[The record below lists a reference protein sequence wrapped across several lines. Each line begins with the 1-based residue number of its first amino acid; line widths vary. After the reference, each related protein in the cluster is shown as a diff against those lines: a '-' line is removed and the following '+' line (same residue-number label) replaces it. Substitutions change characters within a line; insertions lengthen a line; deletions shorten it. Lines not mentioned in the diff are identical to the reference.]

1 MSAISP
7 PATLPAGPRSARRL
21 LVRPDS
27 ERRENQEVRP
37 ANWAPRQKPA
47 PSASPLQI
55 SRSRISRSSHCV
67 VTEATSSR
75 QGFSSNYFRG
85 DFQKVEDHLRSTN
98 YGLSSSLS
106 LEKGIVPVLRR
117 RKRAWYNEARVQG
130 SRVAGTPGLRADA
143 RLAMGPI
150 SGFGW
155 EARFSIS
162 HASCPRPSTK
172 YP

>member
-1 MSAISP
+1 M
-7 PATLPAGPRSARRL
+7 
-21 LVRPDS
+21 
-27 ERRENQEVRP
+27 
-37 ANWAPRQKPA
+37 
-47 PSASPLQI
+47 
-55 SRSRISRSSHCV
+55 
-67 VTEATSSR
+67 
-75 QGFSSNYFRG
+75 
-85 DFQKVEDHLRSTN
+85 
-98 YGLSSSLS
+98 
-106 LEKGIVPVLRR
+106 LRR

-172 YP
+172 RPRGRLYSEHVAPGTDSCCYVTAGGG